1 MDIAFNPADYP
12 TYNIGDKVTIRQWD
26 DMASEFGLNVFG
38 DIKVPKA
45 CFTEPMRKYCGK
57 TLTIVHVNRYPSP
70 KFDSY
75 FFDGTSVV
83 FSSPMFEQSYPTVV
97 SSTLSFDDLLKGAA
111 AQLANPQA

>member
-45 CFTEPMRKYCGK
+45 YFTEPMRKYCGK
-57 TLTIVHVNRYPSP
+57 TLTIVRKKTTIYLRILIVTISAVAQWFLLPSCLNNLIP
-70 KFDSY
+70 QL
-75 FFDGTSVV
+75 
-83 FSSPMFEQSYPTVV
+83 SPP
-97 SSTLSFDDLLKGAA
+97 LSPLMIC
-111 AQLANPQA
+111 